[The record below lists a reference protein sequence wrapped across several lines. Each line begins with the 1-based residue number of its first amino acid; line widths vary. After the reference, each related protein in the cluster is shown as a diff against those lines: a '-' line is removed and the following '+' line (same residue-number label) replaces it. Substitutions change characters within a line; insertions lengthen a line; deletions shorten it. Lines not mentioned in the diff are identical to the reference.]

1 MAINQSIVDKITSKT
16 KNEGNDPGY
25 SMFLRKSLLKT
36 LDNMSEGRQGKR
48 LLDDEV
54 KNVPN
59 TEGL

>member
-1 MAINQSIVDKITSKT
+1 MAINKSIVDKIISKT
-16 KNEGNDPGY
+16 MNEGNDPTY
-25 SMFLRKSLLKT
+25 SKFLRDSLLKT

-59 TEGL
+59 TEDL